1 MSLTLYDFF
10 SIVNRDISP
19 ILLSGRN
26 FSEIQ
31 SMAEKFPENLT
42 SVTGVECHLGQGK
55 PHADWGLEIL
65 GNETARGVLERFLI
79 DEDDAQSLFQGRMW
93 HNIREFSASWN
104 DPGSALCK
112 NIRAAWF
119 EFDSTDRI
127 QVIPA
132 PCVFLVPAFTSGE
145 EVGASIEWIFDN
157 AIPVLTGAD
166 CPVDIKDTFMRCIRK
181 LPADSSI
188 FIIGIMLPRKS
199 RKIRLSVKFD
209 DPLKIIPYL
218 ADIGWPYETAHLCL
232 LIHDA
237 IRTKVNRIILDL
249 DIGGEV
255 GPKLGLECSFCP
267 TIYHR
272 EHKWRDL
279 FHYLVDSELI
289 SRAECDAVL
298 SFPGSDIIIRHSGNG
313 TSSLNDK
320 TPERERII
328 SSTIIRYI
336 SHLKFVYS
344 PSEPL
349 AVKAYIGIRQIDTG
363 KDSIVETFSDSEAV
377 NELNKKKSTA

>member
-1 MSLTLYDFF
+1 MSLSPSEFF
-10 SIVNRDISP
+10 SIIGPYISP
-19 ILLSGRN
+19 VLLSQQN
-26 FSEIQ
+26 LSEIRSNAQ
-31 SMAEKFPENLT
+31 KFPRNLT
-42 SVTGVECHLGQGK
+42 TVTGFECHLGKESQ
-55 PHADWGLEIL
+55 ADWGIEIV
-65 GNETARGVLERFLI
+65 GNEDTKNVLAGILT
-79 DEDDAQSLFQGRMW
+79 DDNNTPSPFQGEIW
-93 HNIREFSASWN
+93 PNIRTFSALWK
-104 DPGSALCK
+104 DPGSVLCK

-119 EFDSTDRI
+119 EFDTTDRI

-145 EVGASIEWIFDN
+145 EVGASTEWIFDN

-199 RKIRLSVKFD
+199 REIRLSVKFD
-209 DPLKIIPYL
+209 DPLKIISYL
-218 ADIGWPYETAHLCL
+218 ADIGWPYETAHLRL

-237 IRTKVNRIILDL
+237 IRTKVNRVILDL
-249 DIGGEV
+249 DIGNEV

-279 FHYLVDSELI
+279 FHYLVERELI

-298 SFPGSDIIIRHSGNG
+298 SFPGSDIIIRHPGIVM
-313 TSSLNDK
+313 SSLNDK
-320 TPERERII
+320 TPGRERII

-336 SHLKFVYS
+336 SHVKFVYS
-344 PSEPL
+344 PSKPL
-349 AVKAYIGIRQIDTG
+349 AVKAYIGIRQIDTE
-363 KDSIVETFSDSEAV
+363 KDSIMETFSDSGAV
-377 NELNKKKSTA
+377 KELNKKKSTA